1 MVCKEEVLLWFK
13 DLDSYTRID
22 VLYELLNMC
31 LPFELRFI
39 GSCVEELGKHTYQ
52 ELRGPAITA
61 NDLDKLNKDP
71 LLNYG
76 ISEETVRH
84 RLLIYLSLLSSRNY
98 DVSDWLYRKL
108 LRTDHIEEYLVKEKG
123 KDDVLHSEFLLLYT
137 MALHHPAFTFEQ
149 KQFFSRVLSNLLD
162 FKENRVSAK
171 HSVLGY
177 PPGFGYP
184 THKSS
189 CPQQQQSVGGTSLS
203 TSKQSPPSSMTCS
216 AAAGGDSS
224 PHPAS
229 MAYHHQQPPGLP
241 QLPPMPPNLDF
252 VSAPPPSTAGMPAP
266 PPVWSTRP
274 GFPYGAPPEPPA
286 AVPSSVMVPPPV
298 GVPPAP
304 PPGPPPLE
312 AVAQLTLE
320 QVAQQ
325 QQQTPPQFAND
336 VGQMATVEEVE
347 QAVKFNMA
355 KARCHRCEEK
365 CGKGKAHPDIIRT
378 LDAGYK
384 ALLLSDSKSLLKKY
398 LTKEVFDK
406 LKTKKTSYG
415 STLMDC
421 VQSGFANHDSGIG
434 IYAADPDCYTLFA
447 DLFDP
452 IIDDYHGGFKKSDQ
466 HPHIDFGNVSAFGD
480 LDPKGEYVVSTR
492 VRCCRSFEGYPFNPN
507 LTEAQYCEIE
517 DKMKDIFATFSGEL
531 SGSYYPLKGM
541 TKEVQN
547 QLIDDHF
554 LFKEGDRFLQ
564 TANAC
569 RYWPSG
575 RGIFHNADKTFLVWV
590 NEEDHLRIISLQ
602 QGGHLGQVY
611 KRFVDAVQEMQKKV
625 CFMHD
630 ERFGFLTFCPTN
642 LGTTIRASV
651 HIKVPKLAANMQR
664 LEEIAGQ
671 FNLQVRGTRGE
682 HSQAEG
688 GIYDISNKRRLGLTE
703 FQSIKEMYDGL
714 NCLEEKRVRELM
726 WSQNLHHPQLHPPVP
741 PGDAKP
747 NGVRFP
753 AYIGGGKVRPYLLEQ
768 MRALQLD
775 GENSSLHKSSSS
787 RGSSPEITPPSTPKG
802 GQPTVMLPP
811 PPPAAIGATGQPTTA
826 TPHGPGRGEKARMN
840 GLPPYGN
847 GQPQPLQQQQPVAS
861 APPLPSVQQPPP
873 VVQPDTSSPPPTQQP
888 PPPPPPATAFG
899 NSSVPYAFQQ
909 FAQMPPNSHQQAAQA
924 QQQQHRPPAG
934 AAFTVAQFPSY
945 PENFPPPTFT
955 FPYMPLMYSS
965 PFPARPPGCYN
976 CGSPNHQGSECTG
989 PHIDEITQK
998 KAYQLEYAAAPPT
1011 AAQQAPPTAAL
1022 AGQEAEK

>member
-61 NDLDKLNKDP
+61 NDLEKLSKDP
-71 LLNYG
+71 LLSYG
-76 ISEETVRH
+76 ILEETVRH

-98 DVSDWLYRKL
+98 NVSNWLYRKL
-108 LRTDHIEEYLVKEKG
+108 LRTDHIEEYLVKKKG
-123 KDDVLHSEFLLLYT
+123 KMIEFLLLYT

-149 KQFFSRVLSNLLD
+149 KQFFSSVLSNLID

-171 HSVLGY
+171 HSSLGY

-184 THKSS
+184 TYKQ
-189 CPQQQQSVGGTSLS
+189 CQCGQQPVSGTSL
-203 TSKQSPPSSMTCS
+203 TKQSPPSSMTCS
-216 AAAGGDSS
+216 AAAGGDGS

-241 QLPPMPPNLDF
+241 QLPPMPPHLDF
-252 VSAPPPSTAGMPAP
+252 VSAPPPSTVGVTAP
-266 PPVWSTRP
+266 PTVWSARP
-274 GFPYGAPPEPPA
+274 GFPYVTGGAPPPAAISPAASRSASPHRTSANQPPA

-298 GVPPAP
+298 GVPPPPAP
-304 PPGPPPLE
+304 PTLE

-320 QVAQQ
+320 QLVQQ
-325 QQQTPPQFAND
+325 QPQTSPQFVND
-336 VGQMATVEEVE
+336 VGPIATVEEVE
-347 QAVKFNMA
+347 QAVKFDMA
-355 KARCHRCEEK
+355 KARCHKCEEK
-365 CGKGKAHPDIIRT
+365 CGKGKAHPDVIRT

-384 ALLLSDSKSLLKKY
+384 DLLLSDSKSLLKKY
-398 LTKEVFDK
+398 LTKEVFNK
-406 LKTKKTSYG
+406 LKMKKTSYG

-434 IYAADPDCYTLFA
+434 IYAADPECYTLFA

-466 HPHIDFGNVSAFGD
+466 HPQLDFGNVNAFGD

-492 VRCCRSFEGYPFNPN
+492 VRCCRSLEGYPFNPN
-507 LTEAQYCEIE
+507 LTEDQYCEIE
-517 DKMKDIFATFSGEL
+517 DKMKDVFATFSGEL

-575 RGIFHNADKTFLVWV
+575 RGIFHNEAKTFLVWV

-611 KRFVDAVQEMQKKV
+611 KRFVNAVEEIQKKV

-630 ERFGFLTFCPTN
+630 ERFGYLTFCPTN

-651 HIKVPKLAANMQR
+651 HIKVPKLAANLQR

-714 NCLEEKRVRELM
+714 NSLEEKHLRELL
-726 WSQNLHHPQLHPPVP
+726 WPHHLHHPHHHPPVS

-747 NGVRFP
+747 NGVR
-753 AYIGGGKVRPYLLEQ
+753 PYLVEQ
-768 MRALQLD
+768 MHALHLD
-775 GENSSLHKSSSS
+775 GENSSLHQSNSSVGSC
-787 RGSSPEITPPSTPKG
+787 SSPESTPPSTPKG
-802 GQPTVMLPP
+802 GQPTVVLPP
-811 PPPAAIGATGQPTTA
+811 PPPAAIVATGQPTTA
-826 TPHGPGRGEKARMN
+826 TPHGPGRGEKARYWLHSLN
-840 GLPPYGN
+840 FFIHYPFIRL
-847 GQPQPLQQQQPVAS
+847 LCS
-861 APPLPSVQQPPP
+861 II
-873 VVQPDTSSPPPTQQP
+873 SS
-888 PPPPPPATAFG
+888 FFMDL
-899 NSSVPYAFQQ
+899 SCISFYICI
-909 FAQMPPNSHQQAAQA
+909 
-924 QQQQHRPPAG
+924 
-934 AAFTVAQFPSY
+934 
-945 PENFPPPTFT
+945 FT
-955 FPYMPLMYSS
+955 FLFPYRFITSVISLFVPLFFHLFYSEQV
-965 PFPARPPGCYN
+965 A
-976 CGSPNHQGSECTG
+976 TVL
-989 PHIDEITQK
+989 I
-998 KAYQLEYAAAPPT
+998 
-1011 AAQQAPPTAAL
+1011 
-1022 AGQEAEK
+1022 

>member
-347 QAVKFNMA
+347 QAVK
-355 KARCHRCEEK
+355 
-365 CGKGKAHPDIIRT
+365 
-378 LDAGYK
+378 
-384 ALLLSDSKSLLKKY
+384 
-398 LTKEVFDK
+398 
-406 LKTKKTSYG
+406 
-415 STLMDC
+415 
-421 VQSGFANHDSGIG
+421 
-434 IYAADPDCYTLFA
+434 
-447 DLFDP
+447 
-452 IIDDYHGGFKKSDQ
+452 
-466 HPHIDFGNVSAFGD
+466 
-480 LDPKGEYVVSTR
+480 
-492 VRCCRSFEGYPFNPN
+492 
-507 LTEAQYCEIE
+507 
-517 DKMKDIFATFSGEL
+517 
-531 SGSYYPLKGM
+531 
-541 TKEVQN
+541 
-547 QLIDDHF
+547 
-554 LFKEGDRFLQ
+554 
-564 TANAC
+564 
-569 RYWPSG
+569 
-575 RGIFHNADKTFLVWV
+575 
-590 NEEDHLRIISLQ
+590 
-602 QGGHLGQVY
+602 
-611 KRFVDAVQEMQKKV
+611 
-625 CFMHD
+625 
-630 ERFGFLTFCPTN
+630 
-642 LGTTIRASV
+642 
-651 HIKVPKLAANMQR
+651 
-664 LEEIAGQ
+664 
-671 FNLQVRGTRGE
+671 
-682 HSQAEG
+682 
-688 GIYDISNKRRLGLTE
+688 
-703 FQSIKEMYDGL
+703 L

>member
-171 HSVLGY
+171 HSALGY

-184 THKSS
+184 THKQSF
-189 CPQQQQSVGGTSLS
+189 CPQQQQSMGGTSLS

-224 PHPAS
+224 SHPAS

-252 VSAPPPSTAGMPAP
+252 VSAPPPSTAGIPAP

-274 GFPYGAPPEPPA
+274 GFPYGAPPEVPPFPSAGTASAISSLVTGGAPPPAAISPSGSRSASPHRTSANQQPPA

-320 QVAQQ
+320 QLAQQ

-347 QAVKFNMA
+347 QAVK
-355 KARCHRCEEK
+355 
-365 CGKGKAHPDIIRT
+365 
-378 LDAGYK
+378 
-384 ALLLSDSKSLLKKY
+384 
-398 LTKEVFDK
+398 
-406 LKTKKTSYG
+406 
-415 STLMDC
+415 
-421 VQSGFANHDSGIG
+421 
-434 IYAADPDCYTLFA
+434 
-447 DLFDP
+447 
-452 IIDDYHGGFKKSDQ
+452 
-466 HPHIDFGNVSAFGD
+466 
-480 LDPKGEYVVSTR
+480 
-492 VRCCRSFEGYPFNPN
+492 
-507 LTEAQYCEIE
+507 
-517 DKMKDIFATFSGEL
+517 
-531 SGSYYPLKGM
+531 
-541 TKEVQN
+541 
-547 QLIDDHF
+547 
-554 LFKEGDRFLQ
+554 
-564 TANAC
+564 
-569 RYWPSG
+569 
-575 RGIFHNADKTFLVWV
+575 
-590 NEEDHLRIISLQ
+590 
-602 QGGHLGQVY
+602 
-611 KRFVDAVQEMQKKV
+611 
-625 CFMHD
+625 
-630 ERFGFLTFCPTN
+630 
-642 LGTTIRASV
+642 
-651 HIKVPKLAANMQR
+651 
-664 LEEIAGQ
+664 
-671 FNLQVRGTRGE
+671 
-682 HSQAEG
+682 
-688 GIYDISNKRRLGLTE
+688 
-703 FQSIKEMYDGL
+703 L

-811 PPPAAIGATGQPTTA
+811 PPPAAIVATGQPTTA
-826 TPHGPGRGEKARMN
+826 TPHGPGREREG
-840 GLPPYGN
+840 
-847 GQPQPLQQQQPVAS
+847 
-861 APPLPSVQQPPP
+861 
-873 VVQPDTSSPPPTQQP
+873 
-888 PPPPPPATAFG
+888 
-899 NSSVPYAFQQ
+899 
-909 FAQMPPNSHQQAAQA
+909 
-924 QQQQHRPPAG
+924 
-934 AAFTVAQFPSY
+934 
-945 PENFPPPTFT
+945 
-955 FPYMPLMYSS
+955 
-965 PFPARPPGCYN
+965 
-976 CGSPNHQGSECTG
+976 
-989 PHIDEITQK
+989 
-998 KAYQLEYAAAPPT
+998 
-1011 AAQQAPPTAAL
+1011 
-1022 AGQEAEK
+1022 